1 MPLFYG
7 QIIIFAASCGYGGS
21 YMKNRFLRATA
32 LALVLVMM
40 ALTFAGCA
48 SSKVY
53 KLTDGQYGTYYIR
66 QDEYEYFLGYY
77 KAQLVD
83 SLSQNENF
91 ADTPAYWNQE
101 LDANYT
107 KLFGEG
113 VRTYSDLYE
122 LMYRSSIDQAVATHL
137 VCQLLFDQYK
147 LEDTE
152 LWAKYTENIKSILY
166 TFLTYYGLSSSALDA
181 AGKDCGITYNLLERI
196 YTMQAKTSCVQEY
209 LYGANGEKVE
219 GEILEELFKGSDS
232 MKEEGYLGYMA
243 YKTISIHTDRTIKQV
258 IKDDGKVTYE
268 LVALPAE
275 EREHKL
281 LLAKEIR
288 TLLGMKGGFE
298 GDYEYQIL
306 RGDETFDELYETY
319 SDDKEYDVVY
329 VLSTAS
335 SSGYQLINS
344 LTLTEVGGYTEA
356 PLSYT
361 MSSSAGGTMESVV
374 GVEIAKR
381 VELEEKAYE
390 NEEYAIFFS
399 DFRSTAATIQFYRLL
414 KEKMAVYSSATKV
427 NTNRAGRL
435 TICEA
440 DANTIDYPIL
450 TGKYSG

>member
-1 MPLFYG
+1 MIKIYLRLLGFAKPFSRYAVPYFFYAALHALFNTFNYAM
-7 QIIIFAASCGYGGS
+7 IIPILNAMFSEGFVFKPVYT
-21 YMKNRFLRATA
+21 RPA
-32 LALVLVMM
+32 LA
-40 ALTFAGCA
+40 FNEA
-48 SSKVY
+48 S
-53 KLTDGQYGTYYIR
+53 L
-66 QDEYEYFLGYY
+66 
-77 KAQLVD
+77 
-83 SLSQNENF
+83 NELLAF
-91 ADTPAYWNQE
+91 G
-101 LDANYT
+101 YT

-137 VCQLLFDQYK
+137 ICQLLFDQYK

-152 LWAKYTENIKSILY
+152 LWKAYSENVKSILY

-196 YTMQAKTSCVQEY
+196 YTLQAKTSCVQEY
-209 LYGANGEKVE
+209 LYGANGEKVD
-219 GEILEELFKGSDS
+219 GEILEELYKGSDS

-243 YKTISIHTDRTIKQV
+243 YKTISIHTDRTIKEV
-258 IKDDGKVTYE
+258 VKEDGRVTYE

-329 VLSTAS
+329 VLCTAS

-361 MSSSAGGTMESVV
+361 MSSSSGGAMESVV